1 MTGHCII
8 CSFDWPNYNCMA
20 NEEGSLPSSFLIANT
35 DQRKSKCISPF
46 SSYWS
51 WDLNKDSVHTCD
63 LPFLSHEQWQF
74 APEQYFISISSTRL
88 WQNCW
93 MMTSHSSTWP
103 LWQSR
108 PPWRSSRIDCFMA
121 SLYHTSKFHST
132 WISICFKV
140 SMLVE
145 ALVLK
150 AMKICRV
157 LHMAS

>member
-46 SSYWS
+46 SWYWS
-51 WDLNKDSVHTCD
+51 WELNKHSVHTCD

-74 APEQYFISISSTRL
+74 TPEQYFISISSTRL

-103 LWQSR
+103 LWHWTIQTSMEVKPYRLFYGIPLPHIQVSLNLNQYLFQSQHVS
-108 PPWRSSRIDCFMA
+108 RSSGFESYENM
-121 SLYHTSKFHST
+121 
-132 WISICFKV
+132 
-140 SMLVE
+140 
-145 ALVLK
+145 
-150 AMKICRV
+150 
-157 LHMAS
+157 